1 MVIYNV
7 SIEER
12 IAKLVSKSSQNS
24 VNGNKG
30 DEVHFTFDSE
40 WQGHDKKVAL
50 FVWGGKYY
58 PVEFTGN
65 ICTVPPLYNTNNFR
79 LGVYVGETTDSET
92 YLSSTEIE
100 IPCKLSIRDFAK
112 SSHGEVGKNYT
123 YEAKGYAESAKISEE
138 NSKKSEENAKLSE
151 TNAYNSEVASKNSEI
166 SARNDA
172 EIARQFAG
180 NTEQIEARISRNDKR
195 ITNLEQGLVPSPFV
209 TDDSVA
215 YIKDVPLNALPY
227 AEIKKIGGMIYKDA
241 DTLKHAKATEIKS
254 EGANLFND
262 IEWFNRKGFT
272 KQNDGSWR
280 CHSLNEP
287 CFANTSGRSGSM
299 YINVNAKTENS
310 GSVMYL
316 RVYYTDGTG
325 AIGCDVIP
333 TTDFVT
339 VSMTTDASKTVDYI
353 LWTYGSAGTYYVKGI
368 SISFVEGGY
377 KPYVCNIL
385 SIPSEVQVENGIN
398 EDCYDSI
405 EWDEKGEST
414 RKIRVGEV
422 DMGTLDWNHSSS
434 VKGFFSSSNLP
445 VDSVERS
452 QGKCAPYTVVSKPY
466 SNLANGEMIVRDP
479 SYSSRSRVYVKDD
492 RYTDGEIFKAA
503 MSGVMLYYELATP
516 EITNISDILPADN
529 LIGVEG
535 GGTIIAVNEHG
546 YAVPTEITYQIKEAT
561 L

>member
-79 LGVYVGETTDSET
+79 LGVYVGETTDSSA

-123 YEAKGYAESAKISEE
+123 YEARGYAESAKISEE

-227 AEIKKIGGMIYKDA
+227 AEINKIGGMTYKDG
-241 DTLKHAKATEIKS
+241 DTLKHAKVTEIKS
-254 EGANLFND
+254 VGVNVSDISSPTSGYFSDSDGTQSNADSGYICFYVLEVLPNITYTISSNLRIYSVWEDDGIIAISKRYISATEGTLTTGETTKRLRITLF
-262 IEWFNRKGFT
+262 
-272 KQNDGSWR
+272 
-280 CHSLNEP
+280 
-287 CFANTSGRSGSM
+287 NTSGNMDTTAFEWFMINKGSTALPC
-299 YINVNAKTENS
+299 VP
-310 GSVMYL
+310 
-316 RVYYTDGTG
+316 YTKNT
-325 AIGCDVIP
+325 
-333 TTDFVT
+333 
-339 VSMTTDASKTVDYI
+339 
-353 LWTYGSAGTYYVKGI
+353 
-368 SISFVEGGY
+368 
-377 KPYVCNIL
+377 L
-385 SIPSEVQVENGIN
+385 SIPESVRPKNGVNKSIYDYIEWYENGTSKKYELLREAVFDGREYWNIDSTGN
-398 EDCYDSI
+398 RFYTYIDNFKESQHDVLSDRFDCAI
-405 EWDEKGEST
+405 WDTLYVDIAST
-414 RKIRVGEV
+414 GASTIDE
-422 DMGTLDWNHSSS
+422 
-434 VKGFFSSSNLP
+434 
-445 VDSVERS
+445 
-452 QGKCAPYTVVSKPY
+452 
-466 SNLANGEMIVRDP
+466 
-479 SYSSRSRVYVKDD
+479 
-492 RYTDGEIFKAA
+492 FKAIL
-503 MSGVMLYYELATP
+503 STKPLVVVYELAEP
-516 EITNISDILPADN
+516 IITDISDILPADN
-529 LIGVEG
+529 FIGVEG
-535 GGTIIAVNEHG
+535 GGTITVVNEYE